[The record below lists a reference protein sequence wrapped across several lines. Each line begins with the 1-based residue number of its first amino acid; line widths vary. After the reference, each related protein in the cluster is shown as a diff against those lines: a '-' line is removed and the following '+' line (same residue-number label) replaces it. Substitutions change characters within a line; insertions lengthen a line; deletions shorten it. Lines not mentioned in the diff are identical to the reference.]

1 MPLHCFLKLL
11 VYLGAVYIKEERT
24 RKVNH
29 PSTMFLVF
37 SLQSTPFRA
46 DTVGTLSQCP
56 PLARA
61 HSSGS
66 CFSVKHL

>member
-1 MPLHCFLKLL
+1 MPLHYFLKLL
-11 VYLGAVYIKEERT
+11 VYLGAVYIKEQRT

-56 PLARA
+56 
-61 HSSGS
+61 H
-66 CFSVKHL
+66 

>member
-11 VYLGAVYIKEERT
+11 VYLGAVHMEGERT

-29 PSTMFLVF
+29 PSTMFSVF
-37 SLQSTPFRA
+37 SLQSTPSRA

-56 PLARA
+56 
-61 HSSGS
+61 H
-66 CFSVKHL
+66 